1 MTERDAFES
10 RLRAALLRHV
20 AEGPTDFDALGF
32 ARMVAAKEPRR
43 HGFAAALAWREL
55 AVPGVAWTLLLLA
68 GLLAALVGGT
78 LLVGSQLQRRLP
90 ALVPPVAP
98 VATCP
103 PGSNPDKPG
112 PVGQA
117 APLGDFLKVAFDR
130 DSARIVALVGRF
142 DGGLSTWGTW
152 ETWTFD
158 VCTNRW
164 ARPRPDREPT
174 VVASRNTQLVYDPG
188 SDLTIVIGPDGHLWA
203 YDLEANTWTA
213 KREWT
218 SWGDHPGTASVRIAF
233 DPVSGLVFAQVISD
247 GDSPAPPRD
256 LWTYDVETD
265 TWDRVR
271 QAGDVPPGTS
281 GDHLLLAYD
290 ASVDRIVAVGTGMRR
305 FTRLLDPRTGV
316 WTTGLGGPAF
326 NTGYW
331 ASGGEIAY
339 DEARLRTVVFS
350 DGLVG
355 AYDATADRWETLY
368 GSSTFPETGPQ
379 SRLLPAMVYDP
390 VNERLVVAGGEYRTA
405 EGWVRA
411 DDVWA
416 FDPATRAWTQLVAPS
431 RIERYDAA
439 TERWIELPVPSQP

>member
-1 MTERDAFES
+1 MTERDVFEG

-20 AEGPTDFDALGF
+20 ANGPTDFDALGF
-32 ARMVAAKEPRR
+32 ARAVAAKEPRR
-43 HGFAAALAWREL
+43 RGFAAALAWRGL

-68 GLLAALVGGT
+68 ALLAALIGGA
-78 LLVGSQLQRRLP
+78 LLVGSQQRRLP
-90 ALVPPVAP
+90 AVLPPVGQ
-98 VATCP
+98 VFECP
-103 PGSNPDKPG
+103 PGSTPDKPG

-117 APLGDFLKVAFDR
+117 APLGYLKVAFDR

-142 DGGLSTWGTW
+142 DGGSGSS

-164 ARPRPDREPT
+164 ARARPDREPA
-174 VVASRNTQLVYDPG
+174 VVASREMQLVHDG
-188 SDLTIVIGPDGHLWA
+188 DSDLTIAIGSDGHPWV
-203 YDLEANTWTA
+203 YDLEANSWTA
-213 KREWT
+213 KRDWI
-218 SWGDHPGTASVRIAF
+218 SRGDYPATASFRLAF
-233 DPVSGLVFAQVISD
+233 DPVSGLVFAQVISA
-247 GDSPAPPRD
+247 GDSPAPPQD

-281 GDHLLLAYD
+281 GDHLLLTYD
-290 ASVDRIVAVGTGMRR
+290 ASVDRIVAVGAGMHR
-305 FTRLLDPRTGV
+305 FSRLLDPRTGV

-379 SRLLPAMVYDP
+379 NRLLPELVYDP

-405 EGWVRA
+405 DGLVLA

-416 FDPATRAWTQLVAPS
+416 FDPAPRTWTQLVAPS

-439 TERWIELPVPSQP
+439 TERWIELPVPSQR